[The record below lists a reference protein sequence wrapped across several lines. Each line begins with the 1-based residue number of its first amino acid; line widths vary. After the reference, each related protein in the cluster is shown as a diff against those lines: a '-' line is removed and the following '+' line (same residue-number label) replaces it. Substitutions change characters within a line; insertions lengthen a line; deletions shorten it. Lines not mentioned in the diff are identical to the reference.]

1 MGDLFLQHEF
11 IYLFIYLLLLL
22 LLLFIFILV
31 AASQAHTKR
40 GIVAIFCVDFFFSK

>member
-11 IYLFIYLLLLL
+11 IYLLLL

-31 AASQAHTKR
+31 AASQAHTMR
-40 GIVAIFCVDFFFSK
+40 GIVAIFCVDFFFL